1 MLWGQSMMY
10 GPSRPDFHGMQGPSF
25 ITSASKAEQSLLM
38 RQLRDSRLSTT
49 GPRVRLL
56 RLPPLSG
63 PNLLLKNE
71 TVVLS
76 EGAGSTLAILQGD
89 N

>member
-1 MLWGQSMMY
+1 
-10 GPSRPDFHGMQGPSF
+10 
-25 ITSASKAEQSLLM
+25 M
-38 RQLRDSRLSTT
+38 RQLRDSRLSTI

-76 EGAGSTLAILQGD
+76 EGAGSTLAISQGD